1 VATTGRSDC
10 PINLTAELLGDRWSL
25 VILRDIIFGDRRHYR
40 VLLNESEEGIAS
52 NILAVRLRNL
62 VEEGLLSTSGDAT
75 HRQKIVYSLTES
87 AIEFLPTMI
96 SMGAWANKNRSANP
110 ITGPWFAYLYD
121 QGPPVWEE
129 LADDLRHRHLGGPS
143 PKTSA
148 ATMKSLASAYRRR
161 LLATPTGDDIPAAD
175 RTRQGTAQR

>member
-25 VILRDIIFGDRRHYR
+25 IILRDIIFGDHRHFR
-40 VLLNESEEGIAS
+40 VLLNESEEKIAS
-52 NILAVRLRNL
+52 NILAARLRNL
-62 VEEGLLSTSGDAT
+62 VEEGLLSTSEDVT

-110 ITGPWFAYLYD
+110 ITGPWFSYLYD
-121 QGPPVWEE
+121 QGPSVWHE
-129 LADDLRHRHLGGPS
+129 LANDLRHRHLGGP
-143 PKTSA
+143 PPQASA
-148 ATMKSLASAYRRR
+148 ATMTSLVSAYRRQ
-161 LLATPTGDDIPAAD
+161 LKPAPSGVDTTGDVGGRAAH
-175 RTRQGTAQR
+175 R